1 MFGFFFVDTQ
11 VAEELRKLVTKGT
24 NDVRVLDMCCGV
36 GMSTRALR
44 KAFPDA
50 EAVIG
55 LDTSPQMVA
64 MANFLTTHLS
74 IVQPWLQQIKKRFYV
89 TKKLLGEQG
98 GKVNA
103 LTRSFFRGLQFKKA
117 NAQDTHLPDESFD
130 LVTVMY
136 ALHEAPMKG
145 REQIIKEARRV
156 LAPGGILAIVDLTSD
171 YEPSPNMLAGE
182 PYVIEYQQNMSNQL
196 RRIKGFLQP
205 EYKTLVPGHVGM
217 WTLRRSPN
225 AV

>member
-1 MFGFFFVDTQ
+1 M
-11 VAEELRKLVTKGT
+11 
-24 NDVRVLDMCCGV
+24 RVLDMCCGV
-36 GMSTRALR
+36 GMSTRALC

-50 EAVIG
+50 QTVIG
-55 LDTSPQMVA
+55 LDTSSHMVA
-64 MANFLTTHLS
+64 MANFLTNHLS
-74 IVQPWLQQIKKRFYV
+74 IVRPWFQQIKRRFYV
-89 TKKLLGEQG
+89 TTRLLGEQR

-103 LTRSFFRGLQFKKA
+103 LTRSFFLGLQFKKA

-136 ALHEAPMKG
+136 AFHEAPMKG
-145 REQIIKEARRV
+145 REHIIKEARRL
-156 LAPGGILAIVDLTSD
+156 LAPGGILAIVDIASD

-196 RRIKGFLQP
+196 RRMKGFLHP